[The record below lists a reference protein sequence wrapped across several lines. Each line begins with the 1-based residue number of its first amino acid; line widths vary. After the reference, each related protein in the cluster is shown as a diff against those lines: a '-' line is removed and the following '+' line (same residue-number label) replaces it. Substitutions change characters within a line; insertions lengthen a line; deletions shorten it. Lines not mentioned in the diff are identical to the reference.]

1 MFKNTGLRFLVV
13 FMGVGGRAGAEK
25 RLDRSELGDSL
36 GALRDGVLGQLSGED
51 QADGS
56 LDLAG
61 GHSGLLVVQGQAG
74 GLRRHLVEDVVD
86 EGVHDAHGLQTT

>member
-13 FMGVGGRAGAEK
+13 FMGAGGRK
-25 RLDRSELGDSL
+25 CLDRSELGDGL

-61 GHSGLLVVQGQAG
+61 GHGGLLVVQGQAG
-74 GLRRHLVEDVVD
+74 GLRRHLVKDVVD